1 MYEEFVD
8 SFADDGEEKS
18 FVMGGTIQP
27 GTAPAGV
34 QLAIPQSRIA
44 WRPA

>member
-18 FVMGGTIQP
+18 FVRGGTIQP
-27 GTAPAGV
+27 GSAPAGM
-34 QLAIPQSRIA
+34 QLAVPE
-44 WRPA
+44 